1 MDGLDQLDLRRL
13 RRPGGAAIAIEPL
26 TFPAA
31 LICFVHAWAIPS
43 LQARR
48 GARQVVAIG
57 EPRSVAARGA
67 PASGPQA
74 VALGLLGDLV
84 GHRER
89 DLLRESGLVL
99 QRGALGAWLVGEQ
112 GAFLVRPG
120 GHRVDCWCVGV
131 GEHGGPPCSRPR
143 RPPAARPA

>member
-1 MDGLDQLDLRRL
+1 MLL
-13 RRPGGAAIAIEPL
+13 IAIEPL

-67 PASGPQA
+67 PASGPEA

-131 GEHGGPPCSRPR
+131 GHGQGD
-143 RPPAARPA
+143 AARHASLPQPTASPTCCSPCVRTSSGS